1 MIEPLVTRISH
12 GSQPFIAEMKWLYTF
27 ILYKKYIFNN
37 FNSNMERFSIDDEM
51 KQKIKEY

>member
-12 GSQPFIAEMKWLYTF
+12 GSQPFIAEMKWLYIF